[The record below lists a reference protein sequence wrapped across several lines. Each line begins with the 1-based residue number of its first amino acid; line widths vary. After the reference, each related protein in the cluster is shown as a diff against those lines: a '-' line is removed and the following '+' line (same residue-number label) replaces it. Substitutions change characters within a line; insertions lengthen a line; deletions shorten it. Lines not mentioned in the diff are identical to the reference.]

1 MEGENMENS
10 QADKKK
16 CKGAK
21 PDGSCCTVAALPG
34 SDFCFFHDP
43 ARAGERQEAQALGGR
58 RHCMKTLNADAPDVK
73 VEDCQDVRLLIAETI
88 NQVRK
93 GAIDPRV
100 ANAVG
105 YLANV
110 FIKAVEQGDLE
121 SRLKEIEA
129 IVKNQRSSSELKVEI

>member
-1 MEGENMENS
+1 MENT
-10 QADKKK
+10 QADKKT
-16 CKGAK
+16 CKGTK
-21 PDGSCCTVAALPG
+21 PDGSGCTCAPLPG

-43 ARAGERQEAQALGGR
+43 ARAAERREAQSLGGR
-58 RHCMKTLNADAPDVK
+58 HNHMKTLDADAPDVK
-73 VEDCQDVRLLIAETI
+73 VENCQDVRLLIAATI

-110 FIKAVEQGDLE
+110 FIKSVEQE
-121 SRLKEIEA
+121 AIERRLNEIEA
-129 IVKNQRSSSELKVEI
+129 IVKNQRPSSDITLDI

>member
-1 MEGENMENS
+1 MENP
-10 QADKKK
+10 QADKKT

-21 PDGSCCTVAALPG
+21 PDGSGCTLSPLQG

-43 ARAGERQEAQALGGR
+43 ARAAERREAQSLGGR
-58 RHCMKTLNADAPDVK
+58 HNHMKTLDPEAPDVK
-73 VEDCQDVRLLIAETI
+73 VENCQDVRLLIAETI

-110 FIKAVEQGDLE
+110 FIKAVEHGDLE
-121 SRLKEIEA
+121 NRLREIEA
-129 IVKNQRSSSELKVEI
+129 IVKTQRPPSDLTLDI